1 MKEITINAQART
13 EYGKKA
19 SRDLRRAGQIPA
31 VFYGVEK
38 GENGLPVAKS
48 IQVSEKELAKLL
60 YTPNVY
66 IVNLVV
72 DGKSVKAIL
81 KDLQCDFVTDR
92 PVHVD
97 FYQITEDKPVV
108 FEIPVKLNGLAEGV
122 RAGGK
127 LTLNVRKLAVKALY
141 TQFPDTL
148 DIDVTNLGLGKAMK
162 VAELSYEGLEIIT
175 SKEAEAININK
186 VYQFTKS
193 KIWNEMI
200 QAKEVQRE
208 KPFYINIPAKE
219 IYNDDLDEKVLVQG
233 VIDLYYITQE
243 DELILVDFKTDFVEN
258 RDERILIDKYKT
270 QLELYRRAIES
281 ALDKKVDKIF
291 IYSTYLEREILL

>member
-1 MKEITINAQART
+1 MKEITLNAQTRT

-38 GENGLPVAKS
+38 DENGLPVAKS
-48 IQVSEKELAKLL
+48 IKISEKELAKLL

-72 DGKSVKAIL
+72 DGTPVKAIL

-127 LTLNVRKLAVKALY
+127 LALTVRKLAVKALY

-148 DIDVTNLGLGKAMK
+148 DIDVTNLALGKTMK
-162 VAELSYEGLEIIT
+162 VGELSYEGLEIIT
-175 SKEAEAININK
+175 SKEVVVCAVRMTRAARAAAAEAEA
-186 VYQFTKS
+186 S
-193 KIWNEMI
+193 E
-200 QAKEVQRE
+200 E
-208 KPFYINIPAKE
+208 
-219 IYNDDLDEKVLVQG
+219 
-233 VIDLYYITQE
+233 
-243 DELILVDFKTDFVEN
+243 
-258 RDERILIDKYKT
+258 
-270 QLELYRRAIES
+270 
-281 ALDKKVDKIF
+281 
-291 IYSTYLEREILL
+291 

>member
-81 KDLQCDFVTDR
+81 KDLQCDFVTYR

-108 FEIPVKLNGLAEGV
+108 FEMPVKLNGLAEGV

-175 SKEAEAININK
+175 SKEVVVCAVRMTRAARAAAAEA
-186 VYQFTKS
+186 
-193 KIWNEMI
+193 
-200 QAKEVQRE
+200 
-208 KPFYINIPAKE
+208 
-219 IYNDDLDEKVLVQG
+219 
-233 VIDLYYITQE
+233 
-243 DELILVDFKTDFVEN
+243 
-258 RDERILIDKYKT
+258 
-270 QLELYRRAIES
+270 ES
-281 ALDKKVDKIF
+281 A
-291 IYSTYLEREILL
+291 E

>member
-81 KDLQCDFVTDR
+81 KDLQCDFVIDR

-175 SKEAEAININK
+175 SKEVVVCAVRMTRAARAAAAEA
-186 VYQFTKS
+186 
-193 KIWNEMI
+193 
-200 QAKEVQRE
+200 
-208 KPFYINIPAKE
+208 
-219 IYNDDLDEKVLVQG
+219 
-233 VIDLYYITQE
+233 
-243 DELILVDFKTDFVEN
+243 
-258 RDERILIDKYKT
+258 
-270 QLELYRRAIES
+270 ES
-281 ALDKKVDKIF
+281 A
-291 IYSTYLEREILL
+291 E

>member
-1 MKEITINAQART
+1 MKEITITAQART

-175 SKEAEAININK
+175 SKEVVVCAVRMTRAARAAAAEA
-186 VYQFTKS
+186 
-193 KIWNEMI
+193 
-200 QAKEVQRE
+200 
-208 KPFYINIPAKE
+208 
-219 IYNDDLDEKVLVQG
+219 
-233 VIDLYYITQE
+233 
-243 DELILVDFKTDFVEN
+243 
-258 RDERILIDKYKT
+258 
-270 QLELYRRAIES
+270 ES
-281 ALDKKVDKIF
+281 A
-291 IYSTYLEREILL
+291 E

>member
-127 LTLNVRKLAVKALY
+127 LTLNVRKWSVKALY

-175 SKEAEAININK
+175 SKEVVVCAVRMTRAARAAAAEA
-186 VYQFTKS
+186 
-193 KIWNEMI
+193 
-200 QAKEVQRE
+200 
-208 KPFYINIPAKE
+208 
-219 IYNDDLDEKVLVQG
+219 
-233 VIDLYYITQE
+233 
-243 DELILVDFKTDFVEN
+243 
-258 RDERILIDKYKT
+258 
-270 QLELYRRAIES
+270 ES
-281 ALDKKVDKIF
+281 A
-291 IYSTYLEREILL
+291 E

>member
-31 VFYGVEK
+31 VLYGVEK

-175 SKEAEAININK
+175 SKEVVVCAVRMTRAARAAAAEA
-186 VYQFTKS
+186 
-193 KIWNEMI
+193 
-200 QAKEVQRE
+200 
-208 KPFYINIPAKE
+208 
-219 IYNDDLDEKVLVQG
+219 
-233 VIDLYYITQE
+233 
-243 DELILVDFKTDFVEN
+243 
-258 RDERILIDKYKT
+258 
-270 QLELYRRAIES
+270 ES
-281 ALDKKVDKIF
+281 A
-291 IYSTYLEREILL
+291 E

>member
-38 GENGLPVAKS
+38 GENGLPLAKS
-48 IQVSEKELAKLL
+48 IQISEKELAKLL

-66 IVNLVV
+66 IVNLIV
-72 DGKSVKAIL
+72 DGTPVKAIL

-127 LTLNVRKLAVKALY
+127 LALNVRKLAVKALY

-162 VAELSYEGLEIIT
+162 VGELSYEGLEIIT
-175 SKEAEAININK
+175 SKEVVVCAVRMTRAARAAAAEA
-186 VYQFTKS
+186 
-193 KIWNEMI
+193 
-200 QAKEVQRE
+200 
-208 KPFYINIPAKE
+208 
-219 IYNDDLDEKVLVQG
+219 
-233 VIDLYYITQE
+233 
-243 DELILVDFKTDFVEN
+243 
-258 RDERILIDKYKT
+258 
-270 QLELYRRAIES
+270 ES
-281 ALDKKVDKIF
+281 
-291 IYSTYLEREILL
+291 SEE

>member
-1 MKEITINAQART
+1 MKEITIKAQART

-175 SKEAEAININK
+175 SKEVVVCAVRMTRAARAAAAEA
-186 VYQFTKS
+186 
-193 KIWNEMI
+193 
-200 QAKEVQRE
+200 
-208 KPFYINIPAKE
+208 
-219 IYNDDLDEKVLVQG
+219 
-233 VIDLYYITQE
+233 
-243 DELILVDFKTDFVEN
+243 
-258 RDERILIDKYKT
+258 
-270 QLELYRRAIES
+270 ES
-281 ALDKKVDKIF
+281 A
-291 IYSTYLEREILL
+291 E

>member
-19 SRDLRRAGQIPA
+19 SRDLRRAGLIPA

-48 IQVSEKELAKLL
+48 IQISEKELAKLL

-66 IVNLVV
+66 IVNLMV

-175 SKEAEAININK
+175 SKEVVVCAVRMTRAARAAAAEA
-186 VYQFTKS
+186 
-193 KIWNEMI
+193 
-200 QAKEVQRE
+200 
-208 KPFYINIPAKE
+208 
-219 IYNDDLDEKVLVQG
+219 
-233 VIDLYYITQE
+233 
-243 DELILVDFKTDFVEN
+243 
-258 RDERILIDKYKT
+258 
-270 QLELYRRAIES
+270 ES
-281 ALDKKVDKIF
+281 A
-291 IYSTYLEREILL
+291 E

>member
-1 MKEITINAQART
+1 MKEITINAQTRT

-19 SRDLRRAGQIPA
+19 SKELRRAGQVPA

-38 GENGLPVAKS
+38 DEKGLPVAKT

-66 IVNLVV
+66 IINLVV

-127 LTLNVRKLAVKALY
+127 LALNVRKLAVKALY

-148 DIDVTNLGLGKAMK
+148 DIDVTNLGLGKSMK
-162 VAELSYEGLEIIT
+162 VGALSYEGLEIIT
-175 SKEAEAININK
+175 SKEVVVCAVRMTRAARAAQAEA
-186 VYQFTKS
+186 
-193 KIWNEMI
+193 E
-200 QAKEVQRE
+200 A
-208 KPFYINIPAKE
+208 
-219 IYNDDLDEKVLVQG
+219 
-233 VIDLYYITQE
+233 
-243 DELILVDFKTDFVEN
+243 
-258 RDERILIDKYKT
+258 DK
-270 QLELYRRAIES
+270 
-281 ALDKKVDKIF
+281 
-291 IYSTYLEREILL
+291 

>member
-1 MKEITINAQART
+1 MREITINAQDRT
-13 EYGKKA
+13 EFGKKA
-19 SRDLRRAGQIPA
+19 SKELRRAGMIPA

-38 GENGLPVAKS
+38 DEKGLPVAKS
-48 IQVSEKELAKLL
+48 IQISEKELAKLL

-72 DGKSVKAIL
+72 EGTPVKAIL

-127 LTLNVRKLAVKALY
+127 LALSVRKLAVKALY

-148 DIDVTNLGLGKAMK
+148 DIDVTSLGLGKSMK
-162 VAELSYEGLEIIT
+162 VGALSYEGLEIIT
-175 SKEAEAININK
+175 SKEVVVCAVRMTRAARAAQAEA
-186 VYQFTKS
+186 
-193 KIWNEMI
+193 
-200 QAKEVQRE
+200 A
-208 KPFYINIPAKE
+208 A
-219 IYNDDLDEKVLVQG
+219 G
-233 VIDLYYITQE
+233 
-243 DELILVDFKTDFVEN
+243 
-258 RDERILIDKYKT
+258 
-270 QLELYRRAIES
+270 
-281 ALDKKVDKIF
+281 KK
-291 IYSTYLEREILL
+291 